1 MAGKLRSASVGEA
14 VCGRAAVS
22 PTQPA
27 AAPAT
32 EKARLYCPLEMTR
45 TEAMARIGEIA
56 ASRRST
62 SRSTVAGT
70 R

>member
-1 MAGKLRSASVGEA
+1 MAGNDSSARVGAA

-27 AAPAT
+27 AAPAI
-32 EKARLYCPLEMTR
+32 EKARLYWPPEMTR
-45 TEAMARIGEIA
+45 TDAMARIGEMA